1 VLAIASVKYFFS
13 GQGAEVQ
20 FQMKRRFL
28 SMIAVL
34 SLSSAHAEVVKI
46 PWHTSAQS
54 SPWIP
59 GNEYIDGWSK
69 NFMNGTVE
77 EKGKVKTDGELQA
90 EIIRPKGTNG
100 PIPFVILLHGC
111 NGMNPTL
118 YKWAHDYGGR
128 LVGAGYGVLV
138 LDSFTTRGLGPDGV
152 CSDPSQL
159 TWARRRADDAYA
171 ALDWLIDQKIADS
184 KHIYVVGRSNGAT
197 TTLIIMNRTIGDL
210 HEHMFTGGF
219 AMQPS
224 CYLMKNVEFYAR
236 VHLFLAEKDEACSPI
251 LCGQMAESKR
261 STPVQTTLWK
271 GAHHSFED
279 HEPLHIFHGYHIGYN
294 AAAAEGTIKAIISA
308 LNAAKKAE
316 N

>member
-90 EIIRPKGTNG
+90 EIIRPKEQT
-100 PIPFVILLHGC
+100 
-111 NGMNPTL
+111 
-118 YKWAHDYGGR
+118 
-128 LVGAGYGVLV
+128 
-138 LDSFTTRGLGPDGV
+138 
-152 CSDPSQL
+152 
-159 TWARRRADDAYA
+159 
-171 ALDWLIDQKIADS
+171 
-184 KHIYVVGRSNGAT
+184 
-197 TTLIIMNRTIGDL
+197 
-210 HEHMFTGGF
+210 
-219 AMQPS
+219 
-224 CYLMKNVEFYAR
+224 
-236 VHLFLAEKDEACSPI
+236 
-251 LCGQMAESKR
+251 
-261 STPVQTTLWK
+261 VQS
-271 GAHHSFED
+271 HS
-279 HEPLHIFHGYHIGYN
+279 
-294 AAAAEGTIKAIISA
+294 
-308 LNAAKKAE
+308 
-316 N
+316 